1 MIDIFVRDLLARIRD
16 RSALVL
22 GVAAPLLLIVILGGL
37 SRGPDAEQN
46 QPIGMVLPQ
55 PPTATG
61 TLLKERVGPI
71 LASEGI
77 AVLNEYATRQQALDT
92 IEAEDIDAAIVVG
105 PADAQGNQTIEV
117 LGAQGRLI
125 RTAVATG
132 IADTLTAQINAI
144 TEAMG
149 AIRLLTPDAPLPDP
163 EVLAAQLATAAPT
176 VSVTDDSSA
185 GGLSTETQ
193 IAAGMATFFLFF
205 TVQFGLL
212 GLLYERRVGTLAR
225 LLAAPITPRQ
235 VLLAKVL
242 VSYVLGVLSMTVLI
256 VAAHFIIGA
265 TFGAPLG
272 VALLILTGVA
282 AATATVALVVGLAK
296 SPEQAS
302 MIQSMVALVLG
313 LLGGAFFSLAR
324 SGEIGAFVTK
334 LAPHY
339 WFSEGLAR
347 MSGGQD
353 WTAVA
358 GPVGVLI
365 LFTIIVG
372 VPGLVLARRTVKP

>member
-324 SGEIGAFVTK
+324 SGEIGAFVTR

>member
-77 AVLNEYATRQQALDT
+77 AVLNEYATRQHVLDA

-324 SGEIGAFVTK
+324 SGEIGAFVTR